1 MNLDDRMKALL
12 DLVEQFRAR
21 RHAELIEPARAEARE
36 TIRTALA
43 ESRRRVRTA
52 IAEERKR
59 YATEVGAV
67 EAALATDRRLASQ
80 RHSVRLLGDAW
91 HALRERLVARWDDG
105 ATRAEWITAHL
116 DRALKAVPH
125 HESGWQIEHHPA
137 WSEQERGH
145 ARERLRVEGVTPVQ
159 FEPTAGIAAGFRV
172 VSGHNVLDATLEGL
186 VADRTQLE
194 GRLLHHLE
202 PEPH

>member
-1 MNLDDRMKALL
+1 MNLEHRVTALL

-21 RHAELIEPARAEARE
+21 RQAELIDPARAEARE

-59 YATEVGAV
+59 YAAEVGAV

-80 RHSVRLLGDAW
+80 RHSVRLLGAAW
-91 HALRERLVARWDDG
+91 HALRERLVARWDN
-105 ATRAEWITAHL
+105 AETRAQWVMAHL

-125 HESGWQIEHHPA
+125 HASGWQIEHHPA
-137 WSEQERGH
+137 WSENERAH
-145 ARERLRVEGVTPVQ
+145 ARERLRIEGVMPVQ
-159 FEPTAGIAAGFRV
+159 FDTAVGIAAGFRV

-202 PEPH
+202 PEPR

>member
-1 MNLDDRMKALL
+1 MNLEHRVTSLL
-12 DLVEQFRAR
+12 DLVEQFRR
-21 RHAELIEPARAEARE
+21 RRQNELIDPARAEARE

-59 YATEVGAV
+59 YAAEVGAV

-80 RHSVRLLGDAW
+80 RHSVRLLGAAW
-91 HALRERLVARWDDG
+91 HTLRERLVARWDQSE
-105 ATRAEWITAHL
+105 TRAQWVMAHL

-125 HESGWQIEHHPA
+125 HASGWQIEHHPA
-137 WSEQERGH
+137 WSDDERAH
-145 ARERLRVEGVTPVQ
+145 ARERLRIEGVTPVQ
-159 FEPTAGIAAGFRV
+159 FEAAAGIAAGFRV

-202 PEPH
+202 PDAR